1 MTLLVVSRGFDTQHN
16 IHAPLQEVAALK
28 TASTAA
34 ASRVNDLESTLA
46 GATKRLADLAEAV
59 AEQRNSSDVAHAELR
74 RRCLTLERVRLCL
87 IAALVASTS
96 GLCPHNTTPFEQ
108 GLEQGLAAAEA
119 RTSEAAQR
127 LEATAS
133 RHEADIEQGRQATA
147 QQGTQLA
154 AAVQNVSAQ
163 RLELQRIG
171 DELNHVSAS
180 ATAAPTLR
188 HADLSL
194 FVARFGC

>member
-1 MTLLVVSRGFDTQHN
+1 MQSCAADASRWNEYD
-16 IHAPLQEVAALK
+16 VAAL
-28 TASTAA
+28 AA
-34 ASRVNDLESTLA
+34 TTRGLP
-46 GATKRLADLAEAV
+46 
-59 AEQRNSSDVAHAELR
+59 
-74 RRCLTLERVRLCL
+74 LTPHT
-87 IAALVASTS
+87 TS
-96 GLCPHNTTPFEQ
+96 FEQ

-171 DELNHVSAS
+171 DELNHVCPAAI
-180 ATAAPTLR
+180 ATPTLR

-194 FVARFGC
+194 FIVHFGFG